1 MKKLIIGAIS
11 GNYTVNDI
19 KNWVE
24 TSNFNNTERVLLLY
38 NENLE
43 LEKFLK
49 ENNIIIIKPN
59 FDFWG
64 QEKTNFT

>member
-49 ENNIIIIKPN
+49 ENMMNN
-59 FDFWG
+59 L
-64 QEKTNFT
+64 TVL